1 MEDLKVRKVKNLDD
15 VKKVFNFIS
24 SAIFNDVM
32 KNSDEFIPLHELY
45 ETMIDTFVK
54 SRELEFYGTVGK
66 NVAGAVVST
75 VLPYDPKCL
84 FVEIITVSENYRRN
98 GVAQELLTELEE
110 IATKKGFERMRVL
123 YNTQAKPFFERN
135 KFSLLLELAIPE
147 TLEIEDVIK
156 INNLALKSSN
166 ILKYNNINFV
176 QYNVSIADK
185 RIKRYI
191 MKNTPLVKANYIMEK
206 VLKKN

>member
-1 MEDLKVRKVKNLDD
+1 MEELKVRKVKNLDD

-24 SAIFNDVM
+24 SAIFNDVL
-32 KNSDEFIPLHELY
+32 KNGDEFIPLHELY

-66 NVAGAVVST
+66 TIVGAVVST

-84 FVEIITVSENYRRN
+84 FVDIITVSENLRRK
-98 GVAQELLTELEE
+98 GIAQELLAELET
-110 IATKKGFERMRVL
+110 IAKKKGFEKMRVL
-123 YNTQAKPFFERN
+123 HNSHARPFFERN
-135 KFSLLLELAIPE
+135 KYSLKLELAIPE

-166 ILKYNNINFV
+166 ILKFNNINFV
-176 QYNVSIADK
+176 QYNVSVADK
-185 RIKRYI
+185 RIKNYI
-191 MKNTPLVKANYIMEK
+191 AKNTPLVKANFIMEK
-206 VLKKN
+206 KI